1 MSRRRWWLV
10 ALSFFLAIGVST
22 AVVWRGWRHDGSAP
36 GLPWHVHLL
45 AFLVFAFEVL
55 ARATKVQWGAKAL
68 RIPLRWMTSLRVS
81 LGGDFGASITPS
93 RAGAEPARFLMLA
106 EGGVGTG
113 AALLI
118 LFFELALELVSL
130 VLVCAFL
137 AFFTEG
143 GALAGGMIGVIGGYA
158 LFLIGLAVAAFVI
171 ASRRTLGPPP
181 GWLRVFGIH
190 AGRWRAIRRALRHV
204 RTGMDGLRR
213 ARPGAMAVA
222 FALSMA
228 HVALRIAVLPVIVLG
243 SGVSAP
249 LMPLIVWP
257 LLLLWG
263 GALAPAPAGGGAV
276 EFAFAVGLRKV
287 LNPAE
292 LAGALI
298 WWRFYSFYIYLI
310 AGAVVAGTTVL
321 RAINGAG
328 RKPRRDD
335 PTSPLHTGL
344 G

>member
-10 ALSFFLAIGVST
+10 GLWFFVAIGIST
-22 AVVWRGWRHDGSAP
+22 AVVWRGWKHDGSAP
-36 GLPWHVHLL
+36 TLPWHVHVL

-68 RIPLRWMTSLRVS
+68 RIPLRWMTALRVS

-113 AALLI
+113 SALLI

-130 VLVCAFL
+130 VIVCAFL
-137 AFFTEG
+137 AFFTDG
-143 GALAGGMIGVIGGYA
+143 GALAGGMIGVIGGYS
-158 LFLIGLAVAAFVI
+158 LFLIGVAVSAFVI

-181 GWLRVFGIH
+181 GWLRTVGIH
-190 AGRWRAIRRALRHV
+190 AGRWRAIRRALRHI

-222 FALSMA
+222 FLLSMA
-228 HVALRIAVLPVIVLG
+228 HVALRLAALPVIVLG
-243 SGVSAP
+243 SGVNAP
-249 LMPLIVWP
+249 FTPLIVWP
-257 LLLLWG
+257 LLLLYG
-263 GALAPAPAGGGAV
+263 GALAPAPGGGGAV

-287 LNPAE
+287 LGPSE
-292 LAGALI
+292 LAGALV

-310 AGAVVAGTTVL
+310 AGAIVAGTTVL
-321 RAINGAG
+321 KTINGNG
-328 RKPRRDD
+328 RKPARDHAA
-335 PTSPLHTGL
+335 SPVHPGL